1 MNSDPGNPPPQVA
14 QELTRVLDAVI
25 NEYEADRSII
35 FRDEKERKKYLY
47 GALDDAAATWKRT
60 RRCMVPSC
68 SVKSVPRSHAVPRG
82 MLADKVG
89 EAGHVLAPHR
99 DRKNGGQLALE
110 RVGLSDASTFPGF
123 CSAHELLFESFENAK
138 KVNSEDELLLQ
149 AYRTACRELFRTAF
163 WIDKATKQL
172 QTFQQLRDERLAE
185 RVHSRLHAAGWLEV
199 KVGQLQIQDD
209 PTVSRWERPL
219 KGLRELHDHLKA
231 TLVPALESAVF
242 SADKSGLSIHA
253 TNLDVD
259 LPVGLSGAASVP
271 RFATGQ
277 NRSLHILMGVLP
289 HDTGTLTF
297 TVGAA
302 ADQVELDLYEKRWMQ
317 NALDY
322 LSMVESWMINGSDQW
337 YLRPSVWNKLGKHRQ
352 DLILAEISDCAR
364 NIREEAEHAIFDDVR
379 LNFLAAF
386 EAEHATRTDAYYLDY
401 VQKHRSKVGSP

>member
-1 MNSDPGNPPPQVA
+1 MNSNPANPPPQVA
-14 QELTRVLDAVI
+14 QEVTRILDAVI
-25 NEYEADRSII
+25 DEYEADKSII
-35 FRDEKERKKYLY
+35 FRDDKERKKYLY

-68 SVKSVPRSHAVPRG
+68 SGKSVPRSHAVPRG
-82 MLADKVG
+82 MLASKVG

-138 KVNSEDELLLQ
+138 NVNSEAELLLQ

-163 WIDKATKQL
+163 WIDKATRQL
-172 QTFQQLRDERLAE
+172 QAFQQLRDERLAE
-185 RVHSRLHAAGWLEV
+185 RVQSLLHTAGLQEV

-209 PTVSRWERPL
+209 PMVTRWERPL

-242 SADKSGLSIHA
+242 SADTSGLSIHA

-259 LPVGLSGAASVP
+259 LPVALSGAASVP
-271 RFATGQ
+271 RFTPEQ
-277 NRSLHILMGVLP
+277 NSLLHILMGVLP
-289 HDTGTLTF
+289 HNTGTLTF
-297 TVGAA
+297 IVGTA
-302 ADQVELDLYEKRWMQ
+302 ADHAELDLYEKRWMQ
-317 NALDY
+317 NALEY
-322 LSMVESWMINGSDQW
+322 LSMIESWMINGSDQW

-364 NIREEAEHAIFDDVR
+364 SIREEAEQAIFDDVR

-386 EAEHATRTDAYYLDY
+386 EAEHATRTDAHFLDY
-401 VQKHRSKVGSP
+401 LQKHRSKIGSP